1 MNQFLM
7 EILKKKIQHK
17 GKTRICIYICICMY
31 VFLACVAGHIIC
43 TVSSRQDDE
52 ENEDQDCVQVAES
65 SQSAAGVFF
74 LYQNSL
80 VIR

>member
-1 MNQFLM
+1 MY
-7 EILKKKIQHK
+7 
-17 GKTRICIYICICMY
+17 IYLYMY
-31 VFLACVAGHIIC
+31 VCIFGLCCWPYYLHD
-43 TVSSRQDDE
+43 VSSRQDDE